1 MKSSQL
7 LQAIFFVASRQKR
20 ETQTDIDLG
29 DTGQA
34 ARAAL
39 QSPTK
44 RARAPPRYRFR
55 RHPMARPPAPHP
67 DERARMNVLL
77 GLDVLD
83 TTPEEH
89 FDGLVN
95 LGKCASSSSPN
106 SN

>member
-1 MKSSQL
+1 MHALKNRFTGESGRTFGL
-7 LQAIFFVASRQKR
+7 FGPDQARPRRYALERRHIASPLHG
-20 ETQTDIDLG
+20 IV
-29 DTGQA
+29 
-34 ARAAL
+34 
-39 QSPTK
+39 
-44 RARAPPRYRFR
+44 F

-67 DERARMNVLL
+67 DEQARMNVLL

>member
-1 MKSSQL
+1 MKCILNRIGSGVKAHGSARRLVCPSRSGSSIERT
-7 LQAIFFVASRQKR
+7 AV
-20 ETQTDIDLG
+20 
-29 DTGQA
+29 DT
-34 ARAAL
+34 
-39 QSPTK
+39 SD
-44 RARAPPRYRFR
+44 APPRTPLRGIVF

-67 DERARMNVLL
+67 DEQARMNVLL

>member
-1 MKSSQL
+1 MLHAAPEPNEKTPMREPTAGDACSSSDVRL
-7 LQAIFFVASRQKR
+7 TYADAVCIGIKCGVPR
-20 ETQTDIDLG
+20 EGPEGEEVYIILN
-29 DTGQA
+29 
-34 ARAAL
+34 
-39 QSPTK
+39 P
-44 RARAPPRYRFR
+44 
-55 RHPMARPPAPHP
+55 
-67 DERARMNVLL
+67 L

>member
-1 MKSSQL
+1 MRVQRS
-7 LQAIFFVASRQKR
+7 SRQKR
-20 ETQTDIDLG
+20 VPSRESFPDI
-29 DTGQA
+29 
-34 ARAAL
+34 
-39 QSPTK
+39 P
-44 RARAPPRYRFR
+44 
-55 RHPMARPPAPHP
+55 PMARPPGPHP

>member
-1 MKSSQL
+1 
-7 LQAIFFVASRQKR
+7 
-20 ETQTDIDLG
+20 
-29 DTGQA
+29 
-34 ARAAL
+34 
-39 QSPTK
+39 
-44 RARAPPRYRFR
+44 
-55 RHPMARPPAPHP
+55 MARPPAPHP
-67 DERARMNVLL
+67 DEQARMNILL

>member
-1 MKSSQL
+1 MSVPIRL
-7 LQAIFFVASRQKR
+7 VH
-20 ETQTDIDLG
+20 G
-29 DTGQA
+29 DTA
-34 ARAAL
+34 VDRRPRRDAL
-39 QSPTK
+39 HVRPSGGIV
-44 RARAPPRYRFR
+44 F

-67 DERARMNVLL
+67 DEQARMNVLL